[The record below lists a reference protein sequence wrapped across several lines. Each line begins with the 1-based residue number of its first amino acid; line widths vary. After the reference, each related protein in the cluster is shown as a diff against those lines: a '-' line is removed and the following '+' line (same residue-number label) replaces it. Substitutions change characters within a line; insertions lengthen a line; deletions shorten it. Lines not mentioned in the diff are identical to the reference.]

1 VRASEDAHTALERAR
16 EKRRQAIDEQAS
28 SGLPTGDGTASD
40 DNIGPYGAGC
50 RAFTANLRRV
60 NWPTKFR
67 PDLPEK
73 YDGIIDLE
81 EFLQIYTTA
90 IQAAGG
96 GPQVMA
102 NYFHVALRG
111 TA

>member
-1 VRASEDAHTALERAR
+1 MQWVD
-16 EKRRQAIDEQAS
+16 
-28 SGLPTGDGTASD
+28 
-40 DNIGPYGAGC
+40 
-50 RAFTANLRRV
+50 
-60 NWPTKFR
+60 WPTKFR

-73 YDGIIDLE
+73 YDGTIDPE

-90 IQAAGG
+90 IQAAEG

-111 TA
+111 TARF

>member
-1 VRASEDAHTALERAR
+1 M
-16 EKRRQAIDEQAS
+16 
-28 SGLPTGDGTASD
+28 PTGNSTTSD
-40 DNIGPYGAGC
+40 DDTGPYWAGC
-50 RAFTANLRRV
+50 RAFTANLGRV

-67 PDLPEK
+67 PDLPGK
-73 YDGIIDLE
+73 YDDTIDPE

-102 NYFHVALRG
+102 NYFHVCKDHRG
-111 TA
+111 VRP